1 MNTYDVYFYEAF
13 DEEQKAIRR
22 YLPDNIIAGF
32 SDKTIQ
38 ECDHLNAPAI
48 IISTRTQTIIPDSW
62 LAEAEAFL
70 TRSTGFDYFQSLKN
84 KAGQS
89 VHLGYLPL
97 YCARAVAE
105 QALLLW
111 MALWRKLPQQAEQFK
126 TFHRDGLTGQ
136 ESLGKNLLVVGVG
149 NIGHEVVRIGRGLDM
164 IVKGVDIV
172 RKHNDVDYV
181 DFDEALP
188 DADLVVSAMNLTPEN
203 TGYFHYERMKKAK
216 PGALF
221 INVARGEQSPPSG
234 LKRLLDE
241 NILSGIALD
250 VYPFENEL
258 GTALRTNAEVKN
270 DELRIIKTLSK
281 YPNVIFTPHNA
292 FNTAESVER
301 KAKQSVEQVRHFIEK
316 GRFLWNVPDPAEY
329 AG

>member
-1 MNTYDVYFYEAF
+1 MDTYDVYFYEAF
-13 DEEQKAIRR
+13 DEERKAIRR
-22 YLPDNIIAGF
+22 YLPDDIKAGF

-38 ECDHLNAPAI
+38 ENGDDIPRAN
-48 IISTRTQTIIPDSW
+48 IISTRTQSVVPEAW
-62 LAEAEAFL
+62 LIRVNGFL
-70 TRSTGFDYFQSLKN
+70 SRSTGFDYFQSLKN

-89 VHLGYLPL
+89 VHFGYLPL

-111 MALWRKLPQQAEQFK
+111 MALWRKLPQQTEQFK

-136 ESLGKNLLVVGVG
+136 ESRGKSLLVVGVG
-149 NIGHEVVRIGRGLDM
+149 NIGYEVVQIGRGLDM

-172 RKHNDVDYV
+172 RKHNNVDYV

-188 DADLVVSAMNLTPEN
+188 DADIIVSAMNLTPEN
-203 TGYFHYERMKKAK
+203 TGYFHYERMKKTK

-234 LKRLLDE
+234 LKRLLDK

-258 GTALRTNAEVKN
+258 GTALRANAEVKN
-270 DELRIIKTLSK
+270 DELRIIKTLSG

-301 KAKQSVEQVRHFIEK
+301 KAEQSVEQVRHFIEK
-316 GRFLWNVPDPAEY
+316 GSFLWNVPDLA
-329 AG
+329 